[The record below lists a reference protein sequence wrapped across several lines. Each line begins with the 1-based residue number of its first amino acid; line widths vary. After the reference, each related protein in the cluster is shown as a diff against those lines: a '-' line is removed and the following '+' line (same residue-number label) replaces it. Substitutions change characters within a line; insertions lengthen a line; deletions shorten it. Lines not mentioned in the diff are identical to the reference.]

1 MKIQLGN
8 SVWFIAVVAVVAVPY
23 LSTDNRVEKQKEN
36 PERKAK
42 EEEPKRRHYADKRQ
56 KFWCVEGIQQASGEG
71 QAGGG
76 GTAGGKLVRG

>member
-8 SVWFIAVVAVVAVPY
+8 SVWFIAVVAVVVVPY

-42 EEEPKRRHYADKRQ
+42 EEEPKRRNYADKRQ
-56 KFWCVEGIQQASGEG
+56 KFWCVEGI
-71 QAGGG
+71 
-76 GTAGGKLVRG
+76 

>member
-8 SVWFIAVVAVVAVPY
+8 SVWFIAVVAVVVVPY

-42 EEEPKRRHYADKRQ
+42 EEEPKRWHYADKRQ
-56 KFWCVEGIQQASGEG
+56 KFWCVEGI
-71 QAGGG
+71 
-76 GTAGGKLVRG
+76 